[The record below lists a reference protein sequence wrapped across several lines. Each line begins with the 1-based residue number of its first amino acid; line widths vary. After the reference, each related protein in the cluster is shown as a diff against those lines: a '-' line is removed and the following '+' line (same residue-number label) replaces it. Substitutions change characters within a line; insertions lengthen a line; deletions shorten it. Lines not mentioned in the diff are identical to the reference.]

1 MSRKFLTLMTSQ
13 LLTSYLEANI
23 AKKKINLSSIVII
36 YVKLHHSWRK
46 TWNFVFHFNGK
57 NTFTVRSRVH
67 VSSNTRVECERWSR
81 LIKKTLAIVEVHFV
95 RFWTNFTPCLSA
107 FMAVFK
113 KQVNVQC
120 GNQCWYP
127 HTVIMQPTT
136 PLQRTADKA
145 TSKNLKFYFLENNR
159 VQ

>member
-13 LLTSYLEANI
+13 LLTSYVEANI

-67 VSSNTRVECERWSR
+67 VSCNTRVECERWSR
-81 LIKKTLAIVEVHFV
+81 LIKKTLARRKSIVVVHLLGLNKLYTLSKCFYG
-95 RFWTNFTPCLSA
+95 RFRKAS
-107 FMAVFK
+107 K
-113 KQVNVQC
+113 
-120 GNQCWYP
+120 CWYP
-127 HTVIMQPTT
+127 HTFTIQPTT

-145 TSKNLKFYFLENNR
+145 TSKNLKFSFLENNR